1 MANESS
7 HPHENTYTNAKF
19 NINGNLAQQ
28 CQGHWPKILAALS
41 PSLHPAL
48 EKMASGLPAGQTHVK
63 CPVHGGKDGF
73 RIFQDAAKNESGFIS
88 GGAICNTCGNFRN
101 GFQLLEWLDKSEKV
115 VRPPNYKPL
124 SKKRKQNVDD
134 SWREETTE
142 EYRKREIY
150 YLVGLYMKHGS
161 ALFPHVTYIPEEGDA
176 KNQEE
181 ELKKQQ
187 KKFEYRLKIGQQYW
201 ASGVTDHDYIIK
213 YFMHRGFVE
222 SDIQA
227 NMPQFTRLV
236 LQVPFYHEDN
246 LTVTYH
252 PTIVNPI
259 MKDVIKDDGRIE
271 NKIVSMNQIFL
282 DLYDDGSV
290 RKASVLGAVKK
301 VFKWSDY
308 RGGACRLYPLSE
320 NDDTLVIA
328 EGIETS
334 VAVRI
339 LTGLP
344 VWASLTAGN
353 LASFIPPKN
362 IKTLIVAMDYD
373 LKGAGQFSFEKLKQR
388 LAEERPDIN
397 LIGVSPERY
406 FVPREGAKGIDWD
419 DVYTNEKLRAQAVH
433 QWKEFASHSIQLPMD
448 E

>member
-7 HPHENTYTNAKF
+7 HPHENTYSNSRY

-28 CQGHWPKILAALS
+28 CQGHWAKILAALS

-48 EKMASGLPAGQTHVK
+48 EKLASGLPAGQTHVQ

-73 RIFQDAAKNESGFIS
+73 RIFQDASKNQSGFIS
-88 GGAICNTCGNFRN
+88 GGAVCNTCGNFKN
-101 GFQLLEWLDKSEKV
+101 GFQLLQWLDQNGKV

-124 SKKRKQNVDD
+124 AKKPKKLEDGSVRD
-134 SWREETTE
+134 ETPE
-142 EYRKREIY
+142 EYRIREIY

-161 ALFPHVTYIPEEGDA
+161 ALFPNVVYVPEEEYA
-176 KNQEE
+176 KNVEE
-181 ELKKQQ
+181 ELKRQQ
-187 KKFEYRLKIGQQYW
+187 KIFEHRLKIGQQYW
-201 ASGVTDHDYIIK
+201 ASGVTDHDYIVK
-213 YFMHRGFVE
+213 YFLNRGFVQE
-222 SDIQA
+222 DIED

-236 LQVPFYHEDN
+236 LQVPFYHDDK

-252 PTIVNPI
+252 PTIMNPI
-259 MKDVIKDDGRIE
+259 MKDVEKANGSVE

-282 DLYDDGSV
+282 DLYDDGTV
-290 RKASVLGAVKK
+290 RKAAVLGAVKK

-308 RGGACRLYPLSE
+308 RGGACRLYPLL
-320 NDDTLVIA
+320 NDGDVLAIA

-339 LTGLP
+339 LSNLP
-344 VWASLTAGN
+344 VWACLTAGN

-373 LKGAGQFSFEKLKQR
+373 VKGAGQNSFEKLKER
-388 LAEERPDIN
+388 LSVERPDIT
-397 LIGVSPERY
+397 LIPVSPERY
-406 FVPREGAKGIDWD
+406 FVPKENAKGIDWD
-419 DVYTNEKLRAQAVH
+419 DVYTNPSLRAQAFH
-433 QWKEFASHSIQLPMD
+433 QWKEFAAYTVDLPLD
-448 E
+448 D